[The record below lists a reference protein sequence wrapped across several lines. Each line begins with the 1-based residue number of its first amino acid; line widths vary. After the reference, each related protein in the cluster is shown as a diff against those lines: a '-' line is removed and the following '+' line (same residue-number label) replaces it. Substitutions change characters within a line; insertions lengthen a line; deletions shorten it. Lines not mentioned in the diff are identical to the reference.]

1 MVTSLQALFKRDLN
15 RLTTEIEAYKAPE
28 NVWKLAGEISNSG
41 GNLCMHLTGN
51 LQHFIGQVLG
61 QSGYVRNRE
70 AEFSATNVPR
80 QELLTEIANTQKVV
94 SQTLA
99 TLTPEQ
105 LAATYPIEVFG
116 QPMTTEFFLMH
127 LSGHLMYHLGQ
138 INYHRR
144 LLDV

>member
-41 GNLCMHLTGN
+41 GNLCMHITGN

-80 QELLTEIANTQKVV
+80 HELLTEIANTQKVV